1 MPAAQPPSGPTDG
14 LVLDSG
20 DEAAD
25 LTEMWRTI
33 GLMAT
38 DQQSAWAADGA
49 DDLDESEEGS
59 KLSLFSH
66 LGSL

>member
-1 MPAAQPPSGPTDG
+1 
-14 LVLDSG
+14 
-20 DEAAD
+20 
-25 LTEMWRTI
+25 MWRTI

-66 LGSL
+66 IGSL